1 MSHLSLDVTQTTNKQ
16 TKDFESWFEFEFY
29 FFLFITIN
37 SLILS
42 KIQQVLLY
50 KININ
55 DPQNVPTLLTFDQ
68 IFIAY
73 NKTGSKIQ
81 RKHQTL
87 HWIQMRWYQ
96 NWATTLEWSPFGN
109 ITASLPFSIRNETVR
124 FAQNNLIHLTKIDG
138 KIESISTL
146 PNKVT
151 NYELN
156 MEMNIG
162 LSSRQ
167 QLNWIINTRCAC
179 TTDAHWKRL
188 AFLFLFSLRVKC
200 WT

>member
-1 MSHLSLDVTQTTNKQ
+1 MNLNSIFFIYHNQFFDSIEDSASFIVQNKHQ
-16 TKDFESWFEFEFY
+16 WSTKR
-29 FFLFITIN
+29 T
-37 SLILS
+37 
-42 KIQQVLLY
+42 
-50 KININ
+50 
-55 DPQNVPTLLTFDQ
+55 TLLTFDQ

-73 NKTGSKIQ
+73 KTGSKIQ